1 MFCIFL
7 RFSSNKGQ
15 APQHM
20 AEHKRWIDQ
29 GFEDGVFLATGSL
42 AGHQGGMVLAH
53 NTTREA
59 LQARVALDPFVAENV
74 VEAEIAEVAL
84 NRTDER
90 LQFLLGHA

>member
-29 GFEDGVFLATGSL
+29 GFEDEVFLATGSL

-59 LQARVALDPFVAENV
+59 LKRVWRSIP
-74 VEAEIAEVAL
+74 
-84 NRTDER
+84 
-90 LQFLLGHA
+90 LLRKTWSRPKLRR